1 MARTH
6 RYLPVAPVSVGLAV
20 LAILWAMGEVTAQ
33 ALPRQAAGLG
43 GYEFPLEPERHPGS
57 TPPPI
62 ANLPLGDLA
71 TAAKPTNQWYSSL
84 LFSHAPAPLHAHPM
98 SYRVVPGGFEV
109 SRPVGHLHLTAN
121 GQQEMRFP
129 HQPAITVLPNDTR
142 LGEGHL
148 SKASNWLVQVT
159 FEGSANEA
167 LTATLLHGNPF
178 SYYTYT
184 GREVHLHLSHAVD
197 TPVAADNA
205 SSTQGLDPR
214 VTLLTI
220 NQQSYALFAPIG
232 ARIEW
237 TSPTD
242 LILHLPTDRHYFSLA
257 GLPNTDRTTVADF
270 WEVAYAFPTETS
282 LTWAYDPKTSEVT
295 TRLSVHT
302 EAKEGTNQL
311 SFMGL
316 YPHHWSHLVAPAS
329 SRHQYASVR
338 GPIRLVKTN
347 EITVSDT
354 FHGILPRWPDMAAPS
369 DQGQVQHLLQGELA
383 RAKSRFRE
391 TEQGAYWMGKSIAA
405 VAQVANVADA
415 VARPELSDQ
424 LITALKKQMEA
435 GLDGRHPL
443 SFAYDTTLGTMLSLP
458 EEYRSISAMND
469 HHFHYGYWISAA
481 AQVALRDPVWAD
493 QQHWGAMIERLI
505 ADIATTEHGRSDFP
519 FVRNFD
525 AYEGHS
531 WASGEGNLDAGNNQ
545 ESSSEAIN
553 AWAAIVLWAEAT
565 HQPALRD
572 LGIYLYTTEIA
583 ALQQYWFDLN
593 HQVFSPQF
601 TSPFASLVFGGQYA
615 NTTWWTA
622 EPRQSQGINLL
633 PITPASVYLADDP
646 NYLMRYIARLP
657 SARAAYEAKGVSDGT
672 DPDIWQDV
680 FAETLALADPVA
692 GLAAWQK
699 NGSVEYGETRAHT
712 LYWLL
717 SLRALGTPDL
727 TITANTPLYGVFRR
741 GEIRTYVAYNAT
753 DRVCDVLFSDGKH
766 LNIAPHKLAQ
776 TH

>member
-6 RYLPVAPVSVGLAV
+6 RHLSAAAARSLLAV
-20 LAILWAMGEVTAQ
+20 PAILWALGEVAAQ
-33 ALPRQAAGLG
+33 AVPRTAAGLG
-43 GYEFPLEPERHPGS
+43 GYESPLDSARHPGS
-57 TPPPI
+57 TPPLI
-62 ANLPLGDLA
+62 ANLPVGDLA

-109 SRPVGHLHLTAN
+109 SRPVGHLHLTPN

-129 HQPAITVLPNDTR
+129 HQPALTVLPNDTR

-159 FEGSANEA
+159 FEGSANDT
-167 LTATLLHGNPF
+167 LTATLLHGSPF

-184 GREVHLHLSHAVD
+184 GRQVHLQLSQASD
-197 TPVAADNA
+197 TRVTADNA
-205 SSTQGLDPR
+205 TRTSALDPR
-214 VTLLTI
+214 VTLITI
-220 NQQSYALFAPIG
+220 NQQSYAVFAPTG

-242 LILHLPTDRHYFSLA
+242 LILHLPADRHYFSLA
-257 GLPNTDRTTVADF
+257 GLPNADSTTLNDF
-270 WEVAYAFPTETS
+270 LDVAYAFPTETA
-282 LTWAYDPKTSEVT
+282 LTWAYDQKTSEVT
-295 TRLSVHT
+295 TQLSVHT

-316 YPHHWSHLVAPAS
+316 YPHHWSHLKAPVS
-329 SRHQYASVR
+329 SRYQYASVR

-347 EITVSDT
+347 DIVVSDT
-354 FHGILPRWPDMAAPS
+354 YHGILPRWPDLTTAS
-369 DQGQVQHLLQGELA
+369 DQAQVQHLLQGELS
-383 RAKSRFRE
+383 RAKTRFRE
-391 TEQGAYWMGKSIAA
+391 SEQGAYWMGKSLAA
-405 VAQVANVADA
+405 VSQVANVADA
-415 VARPELSDQ
+415 VATPDLSDQ
-424 LITALKKQMEA
+424 LITSLKKQLEA

-443 SFAYDTTLGTMLSLP
+443 SFAYDTTLGTMLSFP
-458 EEYRSISAMND
+458 EEYQSISAMND

-481 AQVALRDPVWAD
+481 AQVALRDPLWAD

-505 ADIATTEHGRSDFP
+505 ADIATAEHNRSDFP
-519 FVRNFD
+519 FLRHFD
-525 AYEGHS
+525 AYEGHA

-583 ALQQYWFDLN
+583 SLQQYWFDLN
-593 HQVFSPQF
+593 HQVFSSEF

-633 PITPASVYLADDP
+633 PITPASVYLAEDP
-646 NYLMRYIARLP
+646 NYLMRYVARLP

-672 DPDIWQDV
+672 DTDIWQDV
-680 FAETLALADPVA
+680 FAESLALADPA
-692 GLAAWQK
+692 AALASWK
-699 NGSVEYGETRAHT
+699 RNGSVEYGETRAHT

-727 TITANTPLYGVFRR
+727 TVTANTPLYGVFRH
-741 GEIRTYVAYNAT
+741 GETRTYVAYNAT
-753 DRVCDVLFSDGKH
+753 DSICDVLFSDGKR
-766 LNIAPHKLAQ
+766 LSVAPHRLAQ